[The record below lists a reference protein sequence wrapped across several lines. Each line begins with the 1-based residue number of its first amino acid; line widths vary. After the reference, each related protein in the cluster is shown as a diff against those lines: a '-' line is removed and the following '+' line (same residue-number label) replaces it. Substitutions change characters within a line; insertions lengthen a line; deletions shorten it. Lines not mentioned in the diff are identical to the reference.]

1 MKAYRLDD
9 FTGLDDLRLHDEP
22 QPPPQRGELVVRV
35 RAASLNFRDLAML
48 RDKYPLPH
56 AKGLI
61 PLSDAAGEVVAVGEG
76 TDTFKVGDRVMGTFH
91 PRWFGGKMPAD
102 VFKYSY
108 GSEIDGWLC
117 EQKVVSQEAVVAMPP
132 SLTDEEAA
140 TLPCAGL
147 TAWEALTAGGSVRSG
162 DTVLVQGTGGVSIFA
177 LQLAKAVGA
186 RVIATTSSASKAE
199 RLRAL
204 GADEIVNYREEP
216 AWGERVRALSGGRG
230 VDRVVEVGG
239 PGTLGQSLKAVA
251 TGGEII
257 SVGFLS
263 ADNPGVDFFAL
274 FGSWATFRPIGVGSR
289 EGLRALSRTIEMAG
303 IKPVIDRTF
312 DFEQAS
318 DAFAHLESGTH
329 IGKVVIKIGSD
340 TREGNG

>member
-9 FTGLDDLRLHDEP
+9 FTSLDDLRLREEAKP
-22 QPPPQRGELVVRV
+22 QPQRGELLVRV
-35 RAASLNFRDLAML
+35 RAASLNFRDLAMV

-61 PLSDAAGEVVAVGEG
+61 PLSDAVGEVVEVGEG
-76 TDTFKVGDRVMGTFH
+76 VDAFQIGDRVMGTFH
-91 PRWFGGKMPAD
+91 PRWFGGRMPAD
-102 VFKYSY
+102 VFKHSY

-117 EQKVVSQEAVVAMPP
+117 EYKAISQEAVVAVPP
-132 SLTDEEAA
+132 DLTDEETS

-147 TAWEALTAGGSVRSG
+147 TAWEALTTGGAIRSG
-162 DTVLVQGTGGVSIFA
+162 HTVLVQGTGGVSIFA

-204 GADEIVNYREEP
+204 GADEIVNYREE
-216 AWGERVRALSGGRG
+216 ANWGERVRALTGGRG

-251 TGGEII
+251 MGGEVVSI
-257 SVGFLS
+257 GFLS
-263 ADNPGVDFFAL
+263 TENPGVDFFAL

-289 EGLRALSRTIEMAG
+289 EGLQTLARAVEMAG
-303 IKPVIDRTF
+303 IKPVIDQVF
-312 DFEQAS
+312 DFEQARE
-318 DAFAHLESGTH
+318 AFAHLEGGTH
-329 IGKVVIKIGSD
+329 IGKVVIRID
-340 TREGNG
+340 